1 MKYMGDQVLC
11 LSQQGCTVADETG
24 PPGATKFDCK
34 EAGLENLY
42 GSINVARPPG
52 LRVDKF
58 NPDGSVGARW
68 RRRPLPPVVVGDEAL
83 SFENAVLS

>member
-1 MKYMGDQVLC
+1 
-11 LSQQGCTVADETG
+11 
-24 PPGATKFDCK
+24 
-34 EAGLENLY
+34 
-42 GSINVARPPG
+42 VARPPG